1 MAIRDNPVVKRA
13 LAFSEE
19 QIGKIAGQLL
29 ANEAFVNT
37 MQKVVGRSLELKA
50 MVDKSVE
57 AALSTL
63 SIPTGGDLRRM
74 GDRIDELEKAVRSLE
89 ERISSMDGPP
99 SEKH

>member
-13 LAFSEE
+13 LAYSEE
-19 QIGKIAGQLL
+19 QIGKLAGQLL

-50 MVDKSVE
+50 MVDKSVQG
-57 AALSTL
+57 ALATVN
-63 SIPTGGDLRRM
+63 IPSSADIRRLT
-74 GDRIDELEKAVRSLE
+74 DKIEELEKALHSLE
-89 ERISSMDGPP
+89 ERISSLDGET